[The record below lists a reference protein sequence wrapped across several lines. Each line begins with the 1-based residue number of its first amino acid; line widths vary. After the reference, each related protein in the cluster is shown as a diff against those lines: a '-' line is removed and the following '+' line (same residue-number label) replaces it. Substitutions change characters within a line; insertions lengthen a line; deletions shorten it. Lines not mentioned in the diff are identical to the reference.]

1 MACAPCNQRRAA
13 AQAAGATTGGTYRV
27 MVGEPGAQRQVYES
41 HSPDAAA
48 TVAARFANAKI
59 LAPGETA

>member
-1 MACAPCNQRRAA
+1 MACNCSKNRAA
-13 AQAAGATTGGTYRV
+13 TAGAAGATPGTHRV

-41 HSPDAAA
+41 TSREAA
-48 TVAARFANAKI
+48 TTVAQRFANATV